1 MKLFQFILFMGILF
15 YADTNGQIVNTTAL
29 DPYLHYINIT
39 IIYHDPFILELYQ
52 ANMIIIPDYGEVL
65 ARCYLNVSRGEVNS
79 THYNTTGLFVVEITD
94 FNISIFNSTYRAG
107 QFSDEVDSGDTIVM
121 FEFYLAQNGTFIPAA
136 EAIEV
141 FNRNCDTNENDWKDS
156 FTSDSIS
163 AAASFSSM
171 QQTSISL
178 FSSSLAS
185 TLIYTSSFQYVSSAI
200 ASVVSTSFLTTDLP
214 SQQVSTPV
222 TTSPTFASSV
232 LEVSTAL
239 SVGTTSVYSTS
250 VQSQI
255 TPPTTS
261 ITSQAIPD
269 LTSSISQ
276 SSVPVS
282 ISSLL
287 TASVGIPQSSLLTTQ
302 SITATQPVTADP
314 QSTQLLSPTS
324 STMQSAMPVVPSST
338 PQIYTSSLSVSSS
351 QPVILSQSASS
362 FQTTINQTS
371 DIIVQLSSQPLQ
383 ASNRT
388 IHYSVSPSPQV
399 STPILTQ
406 NTSASMSL
414 FVSSRIIIDQPSTG
428 IFGSSLSSPIP
439 SSLSSITMDTSSA
452 FVPSSSIHSTQ
463 YTVQPSATSPR
474 PLIPMSSQ
482 TKSIVSPNSTA
493 IIYPFSSSVQQPIV
507 PTSSSIR
514 QPVIP
519 TSSSIRQPAIPTSS
533 SIRQPVIPTSSSIRQ
548 PAIPTSSSIRQP
560 VIPTSSSIR
569 QPAIP
574 TSSSI
579 RQPVTPTSSSIR
591 QPAIPTSSSIRQ
603 PVIPT
608 SSSIR
613 QPVIPTSSSIRQPAI
628 STSSSIRQPAIPTSS
643 SIYLAISSS
652 GIRSGIQLLTSS
664 IVPLSTRSVEAHSI
678 SSVSPGAV
686 FQSTSMLSAVQSL
699 VSAVSRMLTQTGILP
714 VSSSIRV
721 PFYYNTSIATSQFV
735 VPTHSV
741 PQLPSS
747 AVFNTSQLS
756 STRFIHVNTSTPIPI
771 VQSLTTQPTIIPT
784 ATPIQSTAL
793 PTTSLPAV
801 PQVSPYRHYIITA
814 IKYTVSSFDIG
825 QIDDNINTTITA
837 IASRY
842 LNLTTQTAIAMYTL
856 TTEHFSVRIDNIT
869 VTAIRSEYTQ
879 FLTEDV
885 ATRRVV
891 FYVSDNTAPLLA
903 TQAKTL
909 LDTYSTEQWTNSTGL
924 QISSVTS
931 DLYGQTQTSF
941 FPSSTLAPAMT
952 ISPQISS
959 SIHILNATVITSLT
973 TRTILTTSSNAISQS
988 LIVSSLQ
995 SVTSSSVSIQQ
1006 PLPSSSLASTRLA
1019 TRSISTPVQLMTSSQ
1034 VAFSSSQSAISIPGP
1049 STTESPVVFMTS
1061 LISVLNSTQSSQ
1073 PVSRTYSQTPLAPS
1087 GIQTTLAVQ
1096 PSVQVTS
1103 SVVSSVQQLTSNMTS
1118 LPSMTFVNS
1127 TQFLTSTG
1135 FLNASVREMTSSS
1148 IISRITTQSP
1158 IVSIMQNM
1166 SSSRA
1171 NTSSIFPTQ
1180 RVSLSHTLIP
1190 SSNSSLQQTLST
1202 VQPSSTPTQP
1212 PGDYQILREFNPGV
1226 GYLLQLT
1233 LNVTET
1239 KVNISREFYV
1249 RLELILTNLYSL
1261 ALEIAERNVSSR
1273 RKRDV
1278 FNTTSQIAC
1287 GIIESLTSADSH
1299 LLIIVFYISREEN
1312 GLPLTVVTADTSIY
1326 IFDILEPG
1334 NFTSTLGYEFLSI
1347 SIYRGLF
1354 VDPHRLAIIVGTILG
1369 CCSVV
1374 LLSLLVVLCLYHC
1387 LHSNYIRA
1395 DKWSPAMSITYSNKG
1410 VYTGSSTKLLDQ
1422 DEFEMDFART
1432 NFSEGTQ
1439 TLARDFLSG
1448 TTEFTSDS
1456 ADYAFTL
1463 RTEPNLLSPFQV
1475 EETLPPIAESTI
1487 RSADELGTDKYP
1499 PPSDPAT
1506 APTLMQLRSEIEE
1519 ERRRAKRA
1527 EESLLEIMTANRKHL
1542 ANSSGDRALFS
1553 DTSEA
1558 RRAEERANAAYEKS
1572 KKELS
1577 FTTGTHIPWYGR
1589 GSKVA
1594 PSNEPSSVL
1603 TPQPKVLDWVTEKH
1617 SVSPKSSSKSMQL
1630 SGFRNVRQ
1638 PNIMQVEPSQANRPI
1653 LQTPPPAY
1661 DPSPAETQVPVKPI
1675 PVRVFRTD
1683 GHPVQMHSSIP
1694 NTPATTETINVLP
1707 SFNPLYTSAKKAH
1720 TSL

>member
-39 IIYHDPFILELYQ
+39 IIYHDPFLLELYQ
-52 ANMIIIPDYGEVL
+52 ANMIIIPEYGEVL
-65 ARCYLNVSRGEVNS
+65 ASCYLNVSRGEVNS

-107 QFSDEVDSGDTIVM
+107 QFSDGLDFGDTIVM

-141 FNRNCDTNENDWKDS
+141 FNRNCDTNENEWKDS

-163 AAASFSSM
+163 ATASFSSM

-222 TTSPTFASSV
+222 TTSQTFASSV

-314 QSTQLLSPTS
+314 QSTQLLAPTS
-324 STMQSAMPVVPSST
+324 STMQSSMPAVPSST
-338 PQIYTSSLSVSSS
+338 PQIYMSSLPVSSS
-351 QPVILSQSASS
+351 QPVLLSQSASS

-383 ASNRT
+383 ASNRA

-414 FVSSRIIIDQPSTG
+414 FVSSRLIIDQPSTG

-463 YTVQPSATSPR
+463 YTIQPSATSPR

-482 TKSIVSPNSTA
+482 TKSIVSLNSTA

-533 SIRQPVIPTSSSIRQ
+533 SIRQP
-548 PAIPTSSSIRQP
+548 AIPTSSSIRQP

-569 QPAIP
+569 QPVI
-574 TSSSI
+574 
-579 RQPVTPTSSSIR
+579 PTSSSIR

-613 QPVIPTSSSIRQPAI
+613 QPVIPTSSSIRQPVI
-628 STSSSIRQPAIPTSS
+628 PTSSSIRQPVIPTSSSIRQPVIPTSSSIRQPVIPTSSSIRQPIIPLSS

-664 IVPLSTRSVEAHSI
+664 IVPLSTRSVETHSI

-721 PFYYNTSIATSQFV
+721 PFYSNTSTATSQFV

-801 PQVSPYRHYIITA
+801 PQVSPYRHYLITT

-891 FYVSDNTAPLLA
+891 FYISDNTAPLLA

-909 LDTYSTEQWTNSTGL
+909 LDTYSTEQWANSTGL

-941 FPSSTLAPAMT
+941 LPSSTLAPAMT

-959 SIHILNATVITSLT
+959 SIHILNTTIITSPT
-973 TRTILTTSSNAISQS
+973 TRPILTTSSIAISQS

-1019 TRSISTPVQLMTSSQ
+1019 TRSISTPVQL
-1034 VAFSSSQSAISIPGP
+1034 
-1049 STTESPVVFMTS
+1049 MTS

-1103 SVVSSVQQLTSNMTS
+1103 SVVSSVQQLTSNMT
-1118 LPSMTFVNS
+1118 LVNS

-1135 FLNASVREMTSSS
+1135 FLNASVRGMTSSS
-1148 IISRITTQSP
+1148 IISRITQSP

-1249 RLELILTNLYSL
+1249 SLELNLTNLYSL

-1312 GLPLTVVTADTSIY
+1312 GLPLTVITADTSIY

-1439 TLARDFLSG
+1439 TLARDFISG

-1475 EETLPPIAESTI
+1475 EETLPPIAESTT

-1675 PVRVFRTD
+1675 PVRIFRTD

-1707 SFNPLYTSAKKAH
+1707 SFNPFYTSAKKAH